1 MDSKTYYARLLP
13 EEEQNFFHY
22 MPTIN
27 DLVSFAGNHFS
38 DDIALDGI
46 AGPITYRALIDT
58 LSGLRGFL
66 KENGINPGDKV
77 GIQLPNSAL
86 AAELI
91 LSVMTYG
98 AVIVPFPMTMNGE
111 ELLSNLRKMDISIF
125 IYADILSEHISTL
138 ALPSSLKA
146 IPSSKVVPSAPE
158 AESKVEKGTPAA
170 IFFTGGTTG
179 KSKGALLSHG
189 ALMRGAFNGVFAPP
203 SALRQRYLALI
214 PFSHVFG
221 VVRNL
226 LTCFYTGSLLY
237 TLEDMRTVVAVLPKA
252 KPTLLVL
259 VPALA
264 DMLAG
269 LAKVRGLDALG
280 GQLKCVI
287 AGGAPVPEG
296 IIRRYQ
302 ELGIICCPGYGMT
315 ETANLVSGNGDP
327 YDYPTSVGMPY
338 PEQQVKIVE
347 DEIWVKGDHLMIG
360 YYNDPEETAHIFT
373 EDGWLKT
380 GDLGRIDENGLL
392 YITGR
397 SKNIIVL
404 PNGENISPEEIE
416 LALVRIPFIKDAL
429 VREAVVD
436 GRTLLE
442 AEVFP
447 NGPVLAAMQISD
459 PEPVIRSSVEKLNA
473 SMPPYKA
480 IQNLIIRDKDFPR
493 SPSMKIIRS

>member
-38 DDIALDGI
+38 DDIALDGV

-125 IYADILSEHISTL
+125 IYADMLSGQISTL

-237 TLEDMRTVVAVLPKA
+237 TLEDMR
-252 KPTLLVL
+252 
-259 VPALA
+259 
-264 DMLAG
+264 
-269 LAKVRGLDALG
+269 
-280 GQLKCVI
+280 
-287 AGGAPVPEG
+287 
-296 IIRRYQ
+296 
-302 ELGIICCPGYGMT
+302 
-315 ETANLVSGNGDP
+315 
-327 YDYPTSVGMPY
+327 
-338 PEQQVKIVE
+338 KI
-347 DEIWVKGDHLMIG
+347 G
-360 YYNDPEETAHIFT
+360 
-373 EDGWLKT
+373 
-380 GDLGRIDENGLL
+380 
-392 YITGR
+392 
-397 SKNIIVL
+397 
-404 PNGENISPEEIE
+404 
-416 LALVRIPFIKDAL
+416 
-429 VREAVVD
+429 
-436 GRTLLE
+436 
-442 AEVFP
+442 
-447 NGPVLAAMQISD
+447 
-459 PEPVIRSSVEKLNA
+459 
-473 SMPPYKA
+473 
-480 IQNLIIRDKDFPR
+480 
-493 SPSMKIIRS
+493 